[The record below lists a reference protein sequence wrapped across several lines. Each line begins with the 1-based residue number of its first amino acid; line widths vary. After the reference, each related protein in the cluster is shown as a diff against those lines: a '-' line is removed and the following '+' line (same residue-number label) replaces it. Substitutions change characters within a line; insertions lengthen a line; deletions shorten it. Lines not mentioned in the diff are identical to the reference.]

1 MNLSLAKNL
10 SKLTVGTH
18 VTVNTIIP
26 GSILTEG
33 VPVISDEM
41 YADTPYTQEEK
52 EHDFMKN
59 YRPLSQIQRL
69 IRPEE
74 IGSFVAYVASP
85 IAGGFSGTALRMDEG
100 MVSTIF

>member
-1 MNLSLAKNL
+1 M
-10 SKLTVGTH
+10 GTN
-18 VTVNTIIP
+18 VTVNTVMP
-26 GSILTEG
+26 GSTLTEG
-33 VPVISDEM
+33 VQEMLDTM
-41 YADTPYTQEEK
+41 YADTNFTQEEK

-59 YRPLSQIQRL
+59 HRPLSQIQRL

-85 IAGGFSGTALRMDEG
+85 IAGGFSGEALRMDGG